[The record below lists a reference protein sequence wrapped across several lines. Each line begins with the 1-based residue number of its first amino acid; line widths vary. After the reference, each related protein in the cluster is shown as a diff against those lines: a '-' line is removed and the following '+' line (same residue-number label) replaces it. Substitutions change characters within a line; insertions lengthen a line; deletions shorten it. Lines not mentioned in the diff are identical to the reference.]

1 LKKIRLFIIEDN
13 RLLRE
18 GISALLKK
26 EPDMSVLAAIDER
39 DLDIKFIADKKPD
52 IILVDLGLSQYNSL
66 DLVIKIKTD
75 FPKIKIIVMDLLP
88 IHEDILKFIEA
99 GVSGFLIKD
108 ATFAE
113 FTRTIRLVMNGDN
126 VLPNKLTESL
136 FSQIINI
143 AESEPATVKV
153 VDSVKMTNRERE
165 IVNLISQGRSNKEI
179 AFQLKISIF
188 TVKSHVHNI
197 LEKMALNTRLK
208 IAINVNK
215 IPPPKK

>member
-1 LKKIRLFIIEDN
+1 MKKIRLFIIEDN

-18 GISALLKK
+18 GITALLKK
-26 EPDMSVLAAIDER
+26 ESDMSVIAAIDESEF
-39 DLDIKFIADKKPD
+39 DLKIVADKKPD
-52 IILVDLGLSQYNSL
+52 LILVDLGLSKYNSL
-66 DLVIKIKTD
+66 DLVINIKTE
-75 FPKIKIIVMDLLP
+75 FPDIKIIVMDLIP

-108 ATFAE
+108 ATISE
-113 FTRTIRLVMNGDN
+113 FTRTIRLVMKGDN
-126 VLPNKLTESL
+126 VLPGKLTESL
-136 FSQIINI
+136 FTQIIKI
-143 AESEPATVKV
+143 AEAEPATEKI

-165 IVNLISQGRSNKEI
+165 IVNLISQGHSNKEI
-179 AFQLKISIF
+179 AFKLKISIF

-215 IPPPKK
+215 IPPH

>member
-1 LKKIRLFIIEDN
+1 MKKIRLFIIEDN

-18 GISALLKK
+18 GISALLKR

-66 DLVIKIKTD
+66 DLVIKIKTE
-75 FPKIKIIVMDLLP
+75 FPVVKIIIMDLLP
-88 IHEDILKFIEA
+88 IHEDILRFIEA

-108 ATFAE
+108 ATIAE
-113 FTRTIRLVMNGDN
+113 FIKTIRLVMNGDN
-126 VLPNKLTESL
+126 VLPSKLTESL

-143 AESEPATVKV
+143 AESEPAAEKI

-208 IAINVNK
+208 IAITAGKV
-215 IPPPKK
+215 PPAEK

>member
-1 LKKIRLFIIEDN
+1 MKKIRLFIIEDN

-18 GISALLKK
+18 GITALLKK
-26 EPDMSVLAAIDER
+26 ESDMSVIAAIDESEF
-39 DLDIKFIADKKPD
+39 DLKIVADKKPD
-52 IILVDLGLSQYNSL
+52 LILVDLGLSKYNSL
-66 DLVIKIKTD
+66 DLVINIKTE
-75 FPKIKIIVMDLLP
+75 FPDIKIIVMDLIP

-108 ATFAE
+108 ATIAE
-113 FTRTIRLVMNGDN
+113 FTRTIRLVMKGDN
-126 VLPNKLTESL
+126 VLPGKLTESL
-136 FSQIINI
+136 FTQIIKI
-143 AESEPATVKV
+143 AEAEPATEKI

-165 IVNLISQGRSNKEI
+165 IVNLISQGHSNKEI
-179 AFQLKISIF
+179 AFKLKISIF

-215 IPPPKK
+215 IPPH